1 MKRFLSNYLTAEQER
16 VLLTIVGIFFMIWLF
31 SVPPINSLYSEV
43 VSEDS
48 IMVDIQKPRQLKID
62 LRSSSVEEI
71 AQIKGIGIKK
81 ASWIVDFR
89 EQHGI
94 SSNYDILA
102 VKGIG
107 KKTLAKILPSL
118 VELPKDKKYTQNVA
132 IKSTK
137 IVEKIDINRASKT
150 DFMLVKGI
158 GSKRADDIISLRSKK
173 GKFTNLSELLEIKG
187 IGKKTLAKIEEF
199 LYIVSK

>member
-199 LYIVSK
+199 FYIVSK